1 MSGDPASSSLGG
13 QILLIAILTLV
24 NAFFAAAEMAIVSV
38 NRTRIETEASD
49 GDKKAQSLLQVMNDS
64 SSFLAT
70 IQVAI
75 TFAGFLSS
83 ASAATSMA
91 KLLTPLFG
99 DASWGP
105 QVSVIVIT
113 IILSYISLVFGEL
126 FPKQIALA
134 KAEQVAKM
142 SVGPIKFVRGFMRPF
157 VWLLSASTN
166 LLVKIT
172 PADLSTTDSQVTRDE
187 MLSVIEKSRKTGVI
201 NPDEYNML
209 EGIINFNDIMAR
221 EVMVPRTD
229 AFMIDINDT
238 DSENI
243 DLILDQPYSRVPV
256 YREDK
261 DIVVGVLHIKKILQ
275 QAREVGFDNLKL
287 AEIMTQPLFVP
298 ETITINELLLEMQK
312 THQQMAILLDE
323 YGGVVGLAT
332 IEDLIEEIVGDIDDE
347 SDATET
353 LFSKVNEHKYVI
365 AGKMPLS
372 DFNDQFSTNLE
383 NDDVDT
389 IAGFVITELGTI
401 PQNGQ
406 HLQVK
411 LDNGMILTTGLV
423 QGSRLENLTLE
434 LPPEVTE
441 TDSEAPE

>member
-411 LDNGMILTTGLV
+411 LDNGMVLTTGLV
-423 QGSRLENLTLE
+423 QGSRLENVTLE

-441 TDSEAPE
+441 TNSEAPE

>member
-49 GDKKAQSLLQVMNDS
+49 GDKKAQSLLKVMNDS

-91 KLLTPLFG
+91 KLLIPLFG

-411 LDNGMILTTGLV
+411 LDNGMVLTTGLV
-423 QGSRLENLTLE
+423 QGSRLENVTLE
-434 LPPEVTE
+434 LPPEVME
-441 TDSEAPE
+441 TNSEAPE